1 MITFSFLDK
10 NEFPCIAPSLF
21 NILADNME
29 KIAPTGNTRQED
41 YACWYTSVKE
51 GLQKEQRQMILIK
64 DDESIV
70 GFFQYFTNADT
81 FRAEEIQFAPAY
93 QGKGLFRPL
102 CGFVKQNIRQDLAFA
117 DAYAN
122 IHNEKSIGILTKMGL
137 KNTGLNKNGR
147 SYHFEGSFADLKKWY
162 ET

>member
-1 MITFSFLDK
+1 MITFSFLNK
-10 NEFPCIAPSLF
+10 NEFHQIAPVIFS
-21 NILADNME
+21 ILADNME

-51 GLQKEQRQMILIK
+51 GLQREERQMILIH
-64 DDESIV
+64 DDENLV
-70 GFFQYFTNADT
+70 GFFQYFTNTDT
-81 FRAEEIQFAPAY
+81 FRMEEIQFAPDY
-93 QGKGLFRPL
+93 QGVGLFRPL
-102 CGFVKQNIRQDLAFA
+102 CGFVKQNIRQDLASV

>member
-1 MITFSFLDK
+1 MITFSFLNK
-10 NEFPCIAPSLF
+10 NEFHQIAPVIFS
-21 NILADNME
+21 ILADNME

-41 YACWYTSVKE
+41 YHCWYSSVCE
-51 GLQKEQRQMILIK
+51 GLKKEERQMILIQ
-64 DDESIV
+64 DDEKLV
-70 GFFQYFTNADT
+70 GFFQYFTNSDT
-81 FRAEEIQFAPAY
+81 FRMEEIQFHPDY

-117 DAYAN
+117 DAYAS

-147 SYHFEGSFADLKKWY
+147 SFHFKGNFEDLKKWY